1 MGESCGVWQSP
12 VSSKKSSQRRDRPQC
27 CGRDSSLDVLKLC
40 LSLTAA
46 QLVPGWDLW
55 RSGWRWQWPA
65 GADLCQHPKVTLL
78 SLGSHFPWAGL
89 WAAHSYHWTEREAWG
104 KWPVWRKIGIN
115 PVLNVWLQLWGR
127 GELVKRGRA
136 GEGTWSCAPCRDTF
150 SAAVAQNALQP
161 EGSLPVPFC
170 AWRNCT
176 MGSPQTLAAPKTPP
190 APMGMAVMLLQERSV
205 TQAGIYTNA
214 AMQGQC
220 LSPGI
225 PSGSCQLLWESQTM
239 QRQCRAA
246 PLGSPTLSLCSWE
259 GGSISSS
266 TLHSLSPHK
275 SNPWF
280 YFPAKFPGMN
290 WAAFVAMNLFR
301 DIDRTAQSS
310 VTARKPLRTLT
321 LNKSNIFPKYW
332 AF

>member
-12 VSSKKSSQRRDRPQC
+12 VSSKKSSQRWDRSQC

-46 QLVPGWDLW
+46 QLVPGWALW

-127 GELVKRGRA
+127 GELVKWGRA

-161 EGSLPVPFC
+161 KGSLPVPFC

-176 MGSPQTLAAPKTPP
+176 MGSPQSLAAPKTPP

-220 LSPGI
+220 LSRASLQAPASSFGNPRPCRGSAELPHWDPPPCPCAAEREGPSPVQLFI
-225 PSGSCQLLWESQTM
+225 PFPPTRAILGFTSQQNSLAWTEQLLLLWTFLE
-239 QRQCRAA
+239 
-246 PLGSPTLSLCSWE
+246 
-259 GGSISSS
+259 I
-266 TLHSLSPHK
+266 
-275 SNPWF
+275 
-280 YFPAKFPGMN
+280 
-290 WAAFVAMNLFR
+290 
-301 DIDRTAQSS
+301 
-310 VTARKPLRTLT
+310 
-321 LNKSNIFPKYW
+321 
-332 AF
+332 